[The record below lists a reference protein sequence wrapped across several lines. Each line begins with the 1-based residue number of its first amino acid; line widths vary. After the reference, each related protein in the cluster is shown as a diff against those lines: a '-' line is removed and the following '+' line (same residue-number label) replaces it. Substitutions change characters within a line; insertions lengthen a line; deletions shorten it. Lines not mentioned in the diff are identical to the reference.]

1 MSAHPALVSDIV
13 RRALA
18 EDVGPGD
25 ITTEACVPADAV
37 ARGAFLAKQDG
48 VLAGMDVVRECF
60 AQAAPDC
67 ALHELLSEGAAFR
80 AGDVPA
86 RVEGPAR
93 QVLSAERVALNFL
106 QRLCGV
112 ATLTRRYVEAVAG
125 TGAVILDTRK
135 TTPGL
140 RALEKAAVR
149 AGGGRNHRFALY
161 DGVIIK
167 DNHIIAAGGITRA
180 VERTRARVAPTVKI
194 EVEATSL
201 EQVREA
207 LAAGAD
213 IIMLDNMD
221 LATMRAAVELT
232 AGRALVEASGGVNL
246 DTVADIA
253 ATGVAFISVGRLT
266 HSAPAIDISLDLEL
280 PAQTAATS

>member
-1 MSAHPALVSDIV
+1 MTAHPAPVSDIV

-18 EDVGPGD
+18 EDIGPGD
-25 ITTEACVPADAV
+25 ITTAACVPADTLAQ
-37 ARGAFLAKQDG
+37 GAFLAKQDG
-48 VLAGMDVVRECF
+48 VLAGMGVVRECF

-67 ALHELLSEGAAFR
+67 ALHEPFAEGAAFC
-80 AGDVPA
+80 AGDILA

-93 QVLSAERVALNFL
+93 QVLGAERVALNFL
-106 QRLCGV
+106 QRLCGI
-112 ATLTRRYVEAVAG
+112 ATLTRRYVDAVAG
-125 TGAVILDTRK
+125 TRAAILDTRK

-180 VERTRARVAPTVKI
+180 VEQARARVAPTIKI

-201 EQVREA
+201 DQVREA
-207 LAAGAD
+207 IAAGAD

-232 AGRALVEASGGVNL
+232 AGRASLEASGGVDL
-246 DTVADIA
+246 ETVADIA
-253 ATGVAFISVGRLT
+253 ATGVDFISVGRLT

-280 PAQTAATS
+280 PAGALDTS